1 MLRIL
6 GRPNS
11 YNVQKV
17 LWLLDEMET
26 PFTLELYGLEHGGN
40 HTPDYRKLNPNE
52 VVPTL
57 IEDDFV
63 LWESNTILRYL
74 APKYG
79 RGRFVP
85 ADPRDRARGDRWLDW
100 ALTSLM
106 PAVIPAFREL
116 IRTSP
121 DKRNMA
127 AVKTSETK
135 SNEVMAILDR
145 YLGETPYVGGA
156 EFSIGDIPIGIL
168 SYRFYNLPIE
178 HRPLP
183 HLEDWYRRLC
193 ERPVFQKRVMIG
205 LS

>member
-17 LWLLDEMET
+17 LWLLDEMGV

-40 HTPDYRKLNPNE
+40 HTAEYKKLNPNE

-57 IEDDFV
+57 IEDDFI

-74 APKYG
+74 AAKYN
-79 RGRFVP
+79 RFLP

-100 ALTSLM
+100 ALTTLTGC
-106 PAVIPAFREL
+106 VNVAFREL

-121 DKRNMA
+121 EKRDAAALKKAVADSNRSMA
-127 AVKTSETK
+127 
-135 SNEVMAILDR
+135 MLDR
-145 YLGETPYVGGA
+145 YVRETPYVGGT

-168 SYRFYNLPIE
+168 AYRFFNLPIE
-178 HRPLP
+178 RDKLP
-183 HLEDWYRRLC
+183 NLENWYGRLAA
-193 ERPVFQKRVMIG
+193 RPVYQRRVMIG